1 MSEGSGNF
9 NMTPITTPLP
19 LPSLSSLILCGYRAI
34 MPGSISHLGAL
45 SQSASLALPLLCSQ
59 WTSHR
64 HGSRTW
70 WGQWAHCCGSMNGS
84 SHVWVVF
91 IKGMFWN
98 LVKQGG
104 TTWTCP
110 MRIQIF
116 VFPRQQNFFHALWP
130 TEHSPVFISEAY
142 VGSSYK
148 RGTDYLHTKAQTYR
162 GQNSLIHF
170 HIKLIYHQYIYIMCM
185 SLSAFILFMV
195 HCQYKC
201 DATWFVVVH
210 LHFSTEFRRQQWNW
224 NTTTPIYTQL

>member
-19 LPSLSSLILCGYRAI
+19 LPSLSSLILCCYRAI

-142 VGSSYK
+142 VGRSYK

-210 LHFSTEFRRQQWNW
+210 LHFSTEFHRQQWNL
-224 NTTTPIYTQL
+224 NTTNPIYTQL